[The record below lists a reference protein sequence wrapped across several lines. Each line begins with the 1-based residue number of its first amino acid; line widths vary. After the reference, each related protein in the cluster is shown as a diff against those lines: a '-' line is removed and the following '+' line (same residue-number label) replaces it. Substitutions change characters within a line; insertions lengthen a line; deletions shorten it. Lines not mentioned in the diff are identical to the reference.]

1 MWWDLMCVGVA
12 NLRGKSLSLLVYS
25 PELLWLQTL
34 YLDLEDI
41 RTTVIKFFRRR
52 QYIVAFDWLIIKIS
66 GTVFCSD
73 VMA

>member
-12 NLRGKSLSLLVYS
+12 NFRGNSLSLLVYS

-41 RTTVIKFFRRR
+41 RTTVIKFFSRR
-52 QYIVAFDWLIIKIS
+52 Q
-66 GTVFCSD
+66 
-73 VMA
+73 

>member
-1 MWWDLMCVGVA
+1 MCVGVA
-12 NLRGKSLSLLVYS
+12 NFRGKSLSLLVYS
-25 PELLWLQTL
+25 PELLLLQTL

-41 RTTVIKFFRRR
+41 RTTVIKFFSRR